1 MIKRIIINYNDKEV
15 PAILL
20 AHFEVV
26 DDSPILKKGLFT
38 KIKDFFKPT
47 KRKYYL
53 VFIPWKHSLK
63 ELALVPLENV
73 IKTDELA
80 GEDVISVEEYISPYT
95 DEEPWYAECK
105 IWNFVGYKF
114 IYENKSFIINC
125 FMQDYKAPQQILYM
139 HQPELLKE
147 EFNEE

>member
-38 KIKDFFKPT
+38 KIKDFFNPT

-53 VFIPWKHSLK
+53 VFITFSNGTNASSFS
-63 ELALVPLENV
+63 ECFQG
-73 IKTDELA
+73 IKT
-80 GEDVISVEEYISPYT
+80 
-95 DEEPWYAECK
+95 K
-105 IWNFVGYKF
+105 
-114 IYENKSFIINC
+114 
-125 FMQDYKAPQQILYM
+125 
-139 HQPELLKE
+139 
-147 EFNEE
+147 